1 MRNENGENNSCGE
14 YTMIVTLNY
23 GYLIILYILKA
34 YKSIVDCNEHHL
46 PPIVGISIYI
56 ERSCQNKFCIYKH

>member
-23 GYLIILYILKA
+23 GFDYSIHT
-34 YKSIVDCNEHHL
+34 KSL
-46 PPIVGISIYI
+46 
-56 ERSCQNKFCIYKH
+56 